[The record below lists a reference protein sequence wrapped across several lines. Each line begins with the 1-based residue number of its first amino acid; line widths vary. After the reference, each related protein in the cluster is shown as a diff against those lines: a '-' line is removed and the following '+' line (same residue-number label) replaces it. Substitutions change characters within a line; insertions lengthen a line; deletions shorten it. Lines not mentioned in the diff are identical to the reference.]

1 MAGVIVVMK
10 SSLEP
15 HRMYGSRVLLGSV
28 AASAAMFC
36 LLSLS
41 SAAVISSDG
50 FIDRSHAQAQCC
62 STVDPGAPIAGGLL
76 VIARTDHYR
85 GRASGASGE
94 ARGQK
99 YLTLGDT
106 RLVGAELPTDDAP
119 AGGGAPATD
128 GSSDGSSD
136 GSTGPDATNG
146 ATPDVGSDAVSTD
159 SAAGEFTGSPDPSGP
174 DLNSTEEKDLIS
186 SGWK

>member
-62 STVDPGAPIAGGLL
+62 STVDPGAPIAGGLPGLL
-76 VIARTDHYR
+76 VIARADHYR

-106 RLVGAELPTDDAP
+106 RLVGAALSTDNAP
-119 AGGGAPATD
+119 AGGGAPA
-128 GSSDGSSD
+128 SDGSSD
-136 GSTGPDATNG
+136 PDATND

>member
-1 MAGVIVVMK
+1 
-10 SSLEP
+10 
-15 HRMYGSRVLLGSV
+15 V

-50 FIDRSHAQAQCC
+50 FIDRSYAQAQCC

-99 YLTLGDT
+99 YLTLGDI
-106 RLVGAELPTDDAP
+106 RLVGAALSTDNAL
-119 AGGGAPATD
+119 AGAGAPA
-128 GSSDGSSD
+128 SDGSS
-136 GSTGPDATNG
+136 GPDATNG

>member
-50 FIDRSHAQAQCC
+50 AIDRSYAQAQCC

-106 RLVGAELPTDDAP
+106 RLVGAALSTDNAP
-119 AGGGAPATD
+119 AGAGAPASG
-128 GSSDGSSD
+128 GSSDGSS
-136 GSTGPDATNG
+136 GPDATNG